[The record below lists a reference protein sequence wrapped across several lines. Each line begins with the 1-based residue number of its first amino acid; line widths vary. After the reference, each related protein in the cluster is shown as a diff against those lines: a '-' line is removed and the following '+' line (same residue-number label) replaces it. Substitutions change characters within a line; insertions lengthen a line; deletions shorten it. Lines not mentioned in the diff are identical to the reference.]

1 MAKPTIVGTVF
12 SITISN
18 GWVINNLM
26 LKTHFSINGYLT
38 KMVYMTQ
45 PPVFTNPTHIQHM
58 CVKFKNLSTVF
69 LKKKKKKI
77 SLRS

>member
-1 MAKPTIVGTVF
+1 MAKPTIVRTVF
-12 SITISN
+12 SLLLSPIN

-26 LKTHFSINGYLT
+26 LTAHCSIIT

-58 CVKFKNLSTVF
+58 CVKLKNLYG
-69 LKKKKKKI
+69 LKQA
-77 SLRS
+77 L